1 MTGPF
6 VVVDTNV
13 VSYIIKRDTRAAEY
27 EALLLEFPDALL
39 SFQTMAEI
47 EFGMDRALWGPARRS
62 STRRF
67 LGRFEVMYPDPQLC
81 RLWAQIRA
89 FREGIGRTLHPA
101 VAWIAAL
108 AVDLGCPVLTHNAR
122 DFFDIP
128 GLPVIT
134 ASEPS

>member
-1 MTGPF
+1 VTGPF

-13 VSYIIKRDTRAAEY
+13 VSYMIKRDTRAGEY
-27 EALLLEFPDALL
+27 EALLLQLPDAVL

-47 EFGMDRALWGPARRS
+47 EFGMDRVHWGPSRRGS
-62 STRRF
+62 ARRF
-67 LGRFEVMYPDPQLC
+67 LGRFEVMYPDAHLC
-81 RLWAQIRA
+81 RLWAEIRSY
-89 FREGIGRTLHPA
+89 REGIGRTLHPA
-101 VAWIAAL
+101 DAWIAAL